1 MEKRFKVYV
10 YEEGE
15 PPLVHHGPCK
25 DIYTIEGRFIEQLE
39 MLQPNQAGA
48 RTWDPNQAYAYFLP
62 VSVTNIVKYAYDR
75 LIHKSKRH
83 IHRSFEDY
91 VQVVM
96 RKHPFWNRTEGADH
110 FMLSAHDWV

>member
-48 RTWDPNQAYAYFLP
+48 RTWDPNQAYDTSCQL
-62 VSVTNIVKYAYDR
+62 VSLILLNMLTTASFVKVNVISIVHLKIMCK
-75 LIHKSKRH
+75 L
-83 IHRSFEDY
+83 
-91 VQVVM
+91 
-96 RKHPFWNRTEGADH
+96 
-110 FMLSAHDWV
+110 